1 MSQLF
6 RPAQRARCFTRSF
19 DLVAR
24 ILLATALLSAPAFA
38 TEPAPF
44 DAGRAGFAVRVR
56 GEVNPYRVLAVS
68 VLPAETLM
76 IEVVGPSPPGAFELV
91 EASGRASSGEGRRF
105 TWTAPREPGLRRLE
119 VRQVEGELRMA
130 LHVLVLVPASEARDG
145 QLNGYRM
152 GHYPTTP
159 LRGMAV
165 YRPPRGFIEVTE
177 DLLDLEVSPHFRL
190 GQFLCKQ
197 EGNRHNGGWP
207 RYVVLRE
214 RLLLKLEY
222 LLQTVNAK
230 GYRAS
235 TFAVLSGF
243 RTPWY
248 NHAIGNVKYSRHQ
261 WGGAADVFLDED
273 GDGVMDDL
281 DGNGR
286 IDGRDADL
294 LYDLIDGL
302 GSREDYA
309 TQFTGGLGKYPPN
322 PVRGPFVHVDARG
335 YRARWG
341 R

>member
-1 MSQLF
+1 M
-6 RPAQRARCFTRSF
+6 T
-19 DLVAR
+19 V
-24 ILLATALLSAPAFA
+24 LLSVPCTAA
-38 TEPAPF
+38 EPAPF
-44 DAGRAGFAVRVR
+44 DAGRAGFSVRVR

-68 VLPAETLM
+68 ALPGEGLTIDVL
-76 IEVVGPSPPGAFELV
+76 GPSVLGAFELV
-91 EASGRASSGEGRRF
+91 EDGGRVSPADGRRLA
-105 TWTAPREPGLRRLE
+105 WTAPKEPGFRRLE
-119 VRQVEGELRMA
+119 VRQVDGDLRMT
-130 LHVLVLVPASEARDG
+130 LHILILVPASGARDG
-145 QLNGYRM
+145 HLNGYRM
-152 GHYPTTP
+152 GHYPATP
-159 LRGMAV
+159 LRGLAV

-177 DLLDLEVSPHFRL
+177 ELLDLEVSPHFRL

-197 EGNRHNGGWP
+197 EGNRHDGGWP
-207 RYVVLRE
+207 RYLALRE
-214 RLLLKLEY
+214 KLLLKLEY
-222 LLQTVNAK
+222 LLQTVNSK

-261 WGGAADVFLDED
+261 WGGAADIFLDED

-286 IDGRDADL
+286 IDGRDADV

-302 GSREDYA
+302 GIREDYG

-322 PVRGPFVHVDARG
+322 SVRGPFVHVDARG